1 MSAVDTER
9 REALEAA
16 GAGAGAGHGEAGE
29 AGSRAADESSAVVK
43 RRYVRRMFS
52 EIAPTYDLLNRLLSF
67 NIDGRWRR
75 RAIDVLGWERHP
87 RGMFLD
93 ACAGTLD
100 MSVELSRRAGFAGT
114 IVAADFA
121 EAMLRAGRTKVRGG
135 AVRPVVA
142 DALQLPLG
150 DGSVDGAMVAFG
162 VRNFADIDAGLREL
176 ARVLKPGA
184 RLVVLDCSS
193 PPSRLVRGVY
203 QVYFRQLLPLVGRV
217 VSGHRTAY
225 RYLPESV
232 AHFPPAPAL
241 KARLERAGLARV
253 TYDTLTLGVTAV
265 HWGERPGVDGAAA

>member
-16 GAGAGAGHGEAGE
+16 GAPRDLAELDGTGA
-29 AGSRAADESSAVVK
+29 ESSAVVK

-75 RAIDVLGWERHP
+75 RAIDVLGWERRP
-87 RGMFLD
+87 RGVYLD

-114 IVAADFA
+114 VVAADFA
-121 EAMLRAGRTKVRGG
+121 EAMLRAGGAKVG
-135 AVRPVVA
+135 AGVRPVVA

-150 DGSVDGAMVAFG
+150 DESVDGAMVAFG
-162 VRNFADIDAGLREL
+162 VRNFADIDVGLREL

-184 RLVVLDCSS
+184 RLVVLDCSA
-193 PPSRLVRGVY
+193 PPSWLVRSVY
-203 QVYFRQLLPLVGRV
+203 QVYFRQLLPLVGRI

-232 AHFPPAPAL
+232 AHFPPAPELA
-241 KARLERAGLARV
+241 ARLERAGLARV
-253 TYDTLTLGVTAV
+253 SYETLTLGVTAV
-265 HWGERPGVDGAAA
+265 HCGERPAATERRR

>member
-1 MSAVDTER
+1 VSAVDTER

-16 GAGAGAGHGEAGE
+16 GAGRG
-29 AGSRAADESSAVVK
+29 AADVEGETGAESSAVVK

-75 RAIDVLGWERHP
+75 RAIDVLGWERRP
-87 RGMFLD
+87 RGRYLD

-100 MSVELSRRAGFAGT
+100 MSIELARRAGFAGT
-114 IVAADFA
+114 VIAADFA
-121 EAMLRAGRTKVRGG
+121 EAMLRAGAAKVGAA

-150 DGSVDGAMVAFG
+150 DASVDGAMVAFG

-176 ARVLKPGA
+176 VRVLKPGA
-184 RLVVLDCSS
+184 RLVVLDCSA
-193 PPSRLVRGVY
+193 PPSAAVRGVY
-203 QVYFRQLLPLVGRV
+203 QVYFRRLLPLVGRM

-232 AHFPPAPAL
+232 AHFPAAPAL
-241 KARLERAGLARV
+241 AACMEQAGLSDVR
-253 TYDTLTLGVTAV
+253 YERLTFGVTAV
-265 HWGERPGVDGAAA
+265 HWGERPAGGGARA

>member
-1 MSAVDTER
+1 MSSVDTER

-16 GAGAGAGHGEAGE
+16 GAGRDAAGE
-29 AGSRAADESSAVVK
+29 VVDGRGAESSAVVK

-67 NIDGRWRR
+67 SIDSRWRR
-75 RAIDVLGWERHP
+75 RAIDVLGWERRP
-87 RGMFLD
+87 RGVFLD

-100 MSVELSRRAGFAGT
+100 MSVELSRRPAFRGT
-114 IVAADFA
+114 VVAADFA
-121 EAMLRAGRTKVRGG
+121 EAMLRAGRSKASGA

-150 DGSVDGAMVAFG
+150 DGSVDGAVVAFG

-184 RLVVLDCSS
+184 RLVVLDCSA
-193 PPSRLVRGVY
+193 PPSWVVRAVY
-203 QVYFRQLLPLVGRV
+203 QLYFRQLLPLVGRI

-232 AHFPPAPAL
+232 AHFPPAKELAV
-241 KARLERAGLARV
+241 RLERAGLTSVR
-253 TYDTLTLGVTAV
+253 YETLTLGVTAV
-265 HWGERPGVDGAAA
+265 HCGERPAAGGAA

>member
-16 GAGAGAGHGEAGE
+16 GAGGGRG
-29 AGSRAADESSAVVK
+29 AADVVSGEESSAVVK

-87 RGMFLD
+87 RGSYLD

-100 MSVELSRRAGFAGT
+100 MSVELSRRPGFGGT
-114 IVAADFA
+114 VIAADFA
-121 EAMLRAGRTKVRGG
+121 EAMLRAGRAKVGDA
-135 AVRPVVA
+135 AVRAVVA

-150 DGSVDGAMVAFG
+150 DASVDGAMVAFG

-176 ARVLKPGA
+176 VRVLKPGA
-184 RLVVLDCSS
+184 RLVVLDCSA
-193 PPSRLVRGVY
+193 PPSAAVRGVY
-203 QVYFRQLLPLVGRV
+203 QVYFRRLLPLVGRM

-225 RYLPESV
+225 RYLPES
-232 AHFPPAPAL
+232 
-241 KARLERAGLARV
+241 
-253 TYDTLTLGVTAV
+253 
-265 HWGERPGVDGAAA
+265 

>member
-16 GAGAGAGHGEAGE
+16 GAGRG
-29 AGSRAADESSAVVK
+29 AADVEGESGAESSAVVK

-67 NIDGRWRR
+67 SIDGRWRR
-75 RAIDVLGWERHP
+75 RAIDVLGWERRPH
-87 RGMFLD
+87 GLYLD

-100 MSVELSRRAGFAGT
+100 MSVELSRRPAFAGT
-114 IVAADFA
+114 VVAADFA
-121 EAMLRAGRTKVRGG
+121 EAMLRAGRAKVGNA
-135 AVRPVVA
+135 AVRAVVA

-150 DGSVDGAMVAFG
+150 NQSVDGAMVAFG

-176 ARVLKPGA
+176 VRVLKPGA
-184 RLVVLDCSS
+184 RLVVLDCSA
-193 PPSRLVRGVY
+193 PPSAVVRGVY
-203 QVYFRQLLPLVGRV
+203 EVYFRQLLPLVGRV

-241 KARLERAGLARV
+241 AARLEQAGLADVR
-253 TYDTLTLGVTAV
+253 YERLTMGVTAV
-265 HWGERPGVDGAAA
+265 HWGERRA

>member
-16 GAGAGAGHGEAGE
+16 GAGRERATDAQAEDGAHASG
-29 AGSRAADESSAVVK
+29 VVK

-52 EIAPTYDLLNRLLSF
+52 EIAPTYDFLNTLLSF
-67 NIDGRWRR
+67 NIDRRWRR
-75 RAIDVLGWERHP
+75 RAIDVLGWERRP
-87 RGMFLD
+87 RGLYLD

-100 MSVELSRRAGFAGT
+100 MSVELSKRAGFAGT
-114 IVAADFA
+114 VLAADFA
-121 EAMLRAGRTKVRGG
+121 EAMLRAGRNKPGAANVR
-135 AVRPVVA
+135 ALVA

-150 DGSVDGAMVAFG
+150 DASVDGAMVAFG

-184 RLVVLDCSS
+184 RLVVLDCSA
-193 PPSRLVRGVY
+193 PPSALVRGVY
-203 QVYFRQLLPLVGRV
+203 HVYFRQLLPLVGRL

-232 AHFPPAPAL
+232 AHFPPAPELA
-241 KARLERAGLARV
+241 ARLAQAGLAGV
-253 TYDTLTLGVTAV
+253 GYETLTLGVTAV
-265 HWGERPGVDGAAA
+265 HWGERGAGA

>member
-16 GAGAGAGHGEAGE
+16 GAGRGRSAGDVEGESGA
-29 AGSRAADESSAVVK
+29 ESSAVVK

-75 RAIDVLGWERHP
+75 RAIDVLGWERRP
-87 RGMFLD
+87 RGVYLD

-100 MSVELSRRAGFAGT
+100 MSVELSRRPGFAGT
-114 IVAADFA
+114 VIAADFA
-121 EAMLRAGRTKVRGG
+121 EAMLRAGRAKVAG
-135 AVRPVVA
+135 APVRPVVA

-150 DGSVDGAMVAFG
+150 DASADGAMVAFG

-184 RLVVLDCSS
+184 RLVVLDCSA
-193 PPSRLVRGVY
+193 PPSALVRGVY
-203 QVYFRQLLPLVGRV
+203 QIYFRKLLPLVGRI
-217 VSGHRTAY
+217 VSGHHTAY

-241 KARLERAGLARV
+241 AACMEQAGLSGVR
-253 TYDTLTLGVTAV
+253 YERLTFGVTAV
-265 HWGERPGVDGAAA
+265 HWAERPAGDVERA

>member
-16 GAGAGAGHGEAGE
+16 GAGAGAGAGHGEAGD

-100 MSVELSRRAGFAGT
+100 MSVELS
-114 IVAADFA
+114 
-121 EAMLRAGRTKVRGG
+121 
-135 AVRPVVA
+135 
-142 DALQLPLG
+142 
-150 DGSVDGAMVAFG
+150 
-162 VRNFADIDAGLREL
+162 
-176 ARVLKPGA
+176 
-184 RLVVLDCSS
+184 
-193 PPSRLVRGVY
+193 
-203 QVYFRQLLPLVGRV
+203 
-217 VSGHRTAY
+217 
-225 RYLPESV
+225 
-232 AHFPPAPAL
+232 
-241 KARLERAGLARV
+241 
-253 TYDTLTLGVTAV
+253 
-265 HWGERPGVDGAAA
+265 

>member
-16 GAGAGAGHGEAGE
+16 GAGREAAGE
-29 AGSRAADESSAVVK
+29 AEALAGTESSAAVK

-87 RGMFLD
+87 RGVFLD

-100 MSVELSRRAGFAGT
+100 MSVELSRRPGFAGT
-114 IVAADFA
+114 VVAADFA
-121 EAMLRAGRTKVRGG
+121 EAMVRAGRAKVRGG

-150 DGSVDGAMVAFG
+150 DGSVHGAMVAFG
-162 VRNFADIDAGLREL
+162 VRNFADIDAGLAEL

-184 RLVVLDCSS
+184 RLVVLDCSA
-193 PPSRLVRGVY
+193 PPSRVVRAVY
-203 QVYFRQLLPLVGRV
+203 QVYFRQLLPLVGRI

-232 AHFPPAPAL
+232 AHFPPAPVLA
-241 KARLERAGLARV
+241 AHLEQAGLARV
-253 TYDTLTLGVTAV
+253 TYETLTLGVTAL
-265 HWGERPGVDGAAA
+265 HWGERPAAAGAA

>member
-16 GAGAGAGHGEAGE
+16 GAGGGRG
-29 AGSRAADESSAVVK
+29 AADVVSGEESSAVVK

-75 RAIDVLGWERHP
+75 RAIDLLGWERRP
-87 RGMFLD
+87 RGSYLD

-100 MSVELSRRAGFAGT
+100 MSVELSGRPGFAGAV
-114 IVAADFA
+114 IAADFA
-121 EAMLRAGRTKVRGG
+121 EAMLRAGRAKVGDG
-135 AVRPVVA
+135 AVRAVVA

-150 DGSVDGAMVAFG
+150 DASLDGAMVAFG

-184 RLVVLDCSS
+184 RLVVLDCSA
-193 PPSRLVRGVY
+193 PPSALVRGVY
-203 QVYFRQLLPLVGRV
+203 QLYFRQLLPLVGRI

-241 KARLERAGLARV
+241 AARMEQVGLSDVRYER
-253 TYDTLTLGVTAV
+253 LTLGVTAV
-265 HWGERPGVDGAAA
+265 HWAERRA

>member
-16 GAGAGAGHGEAGE
+16 GAGPGAGRG
-29 AGSRAADESSAVVK
+29 AADGDGGGESTAVVK

-75 RAIDVLGWERHP
+75 RAIDVLGWERRP
-87 RGMFLD
+87 GGVYLD

-100 MSVELSRRAGFAGT
+100 MSVALSRRPGFAGRV
-114 IVAADFA
+114 IAADFA
-121 EAMLRAGRTKVRGG
+121 DAMLRAGRAKVG
-135 AVRPVVA
+135 AAAVHAVVA

-150 DGSVDGAMVAFG
+150 DASVDGAMVAFG

-176 ARVLKPGA
+176 ARVLRPGA
-184 RLVVLDCSS
+184 RLVVLECSA
-193 PPSRLVRGVY
+193 PPSALVRGVY
-203 QVYFRQLLPLVGRV
+203 RVYFQHVLPLVGRM

-241 KARLERAGLARV
+241 AARLAQAGLSDVCYER
-253 TYDTLTLGVTAV
+253 LTLGVTAV
-265 HWGERPGVDGAAA
+265 HWAERRA

>member
-16 GAGAGAGHGEAGE
+16 GAGRSVAEVGDRTGA
-29 AGSRAADESSAVVK
+29 ESSAAVK

-75 RAIDVLGWERHP
+75 RAIDMLGWERRP
-87 RGMFLD
+87 RGVYLD

-100 MSVELSRRAGFAGT
+100 MSAELSRRPGFQGT
-114 IVAADFA
+114 VVAADFA
-121 EAMLRAGRTKVRGG
+121 EAMLRAGRPKGG
-135 AVRPVVA
+135 AAVQAVVA
-142 DALQLPLG
+142 DALELPLG
-150 DGSVDGAMVAFG
+150 NDSVDGAMVGFG
-162 VRNFADIDAGLREL
+162 VRNFADIDVGLREL

-184 RLVVLDCSS
+184 RLVVLDCSA
-193 PPSRLVRGVY
+193 PPSRVVRMVY
-203 QVYFRQLLPLVGRV
+203 QVYFRQLLPLVGRI

-232 AHFPPAPAL
+232 AHFPPAPELA
-241 KARLERAGLARV
+241 ARLERAGLERV
-253 TYDTLTLGVTAV
+253 TYETLTFGVTAV
-265 HWGERPGVDGAAA
+265 HCAERPAAGSR